1 MPRRSREELR
11 LDVTRLACAVAAYS
25 GRRLGDIGVKVNPG
39 PKPTLQLERSFALN
53 DRLHHVIPGGAHTY
67 AKGDDQYPEG
77 LAPIIARGRG
87 CRVWDVDDNEYIEYG
102 MGLRAVTLGHGF
114 PAVVEA
120 VRARIAEGTNFVRP
134 SAFELE
140 AAEVFLEL
148 VSTAEMVKFTKD
160 GSTANTAALK
170 LARAATGRDL
180 VAICAD
186 HPFYSY
192 DDWAMVVTPVRAGIP
207 EGVAELTL
215 TFRYNDLSSVERLL
229 EQHPGQIAC
238 FFLEPERTEPP
249 ESRFL
254 ERLRDIVHSDGA
266 LLVFDENV
274 TGFRWHNGGAQAV
287 HGVTPDLST
296 FGKGMANGFALSA
309 LAGRRE
315 FMELGGLDHDQ
326 DRVFL
331 LSTTHGAEHAGL
343 AAGHATMD
351 IYRLEPV
358 IRTLEAHGERLRSG
372 LEDVAAARGVAE
384 AFTLFGRGSCLF
396 YGTKDATGVPSQP
409 FRTLFLQET
418 ISRGLLA
425 PSFVISYSH
434 RDADV
439 DRTVEIVDNALA
451 VYADAL
457 EGGVERF
464 LTGRPVQSVYRAR
477 N

>member
-1 MPRRSREELR
+1 MKSRPELVLR
-11 LDVTRLACAVAAYS
+11 
-25 GRRLGDIGVKVNPG
+25 
-39 PKPTLQLERSFALN
+39 QERSIAMSE
-53 DRLHHVIPGGAHTY
+53 RLHHVIPGGAHTY
-67 AKGDDQYPEG
+67 AKGDDQFPER
-77 LAPIIARGRG
+77 LAPVIARGRG
-87 CRVWDVDDNEYIEYG
+87 SRVWDVDGNEYIEYG

-120 VRARIAEGTNFVRP
+120 VQKRIVEGTNFVRP

-140 AAEVFLEL
+140 VAETFLDL

-160 GSTANTAALK
+160 GSTANTAALR
-170 LARAATGRDL
+170 LARAATGRRY

-207 EGVAELTL
+207 PEVAEATL
-215 TFRYNDLSSVERLL
+215 TFRYNDLASVEALL

-238 FFLEPERTEPP
+238 FFLEPERVEPP
-249 ESRFL
+249 HEGFL
-254 ERLRDIVHSDGA
+254 ERLRDLVHEDGA

-274 TGFRWHNGGAQAV
+274 TGFRWDNGGAQAV
-287 HGVTPDLST
+287 HRVTPDLST

-315 FMELGGLDHDQ
+315 YMELGGLRHDG

-343 AAGHATMD
+343 AAGNATMQT
-351 IYRLEPV
+351 YGSEPV
-358 IRTLEAHGERLRSG
+358 VSTMEQHGERLRAG
-372 LEDVAAARGVAE
+372 LEAVAATHGVE
-384 AFTLFGRGSCLF
+384 GAFTLFGRTSCLF
-396 YGTKDATGVPSQP
+396 YGTRDAAGVPSQE

-418 ISRGLLA
+418 VSRGLLA
-425 PSFVISYSH
+425 PSFVISYAH
-434 RDADV
+434 REREV
-439 DRTVEIVDNALA
+439 DQTIEIVDQALA

-457 EGGVERF
+457 NGGVERF
-464 LTGRPVQSVYRAR
+464 LRGRPVKSVYRAR